1 MAVNKVVINNTT
13 VIDLTADTVD
23 ASDLVSGVTAHAAD
37 GTAITGSLIIQHYY
51 TGSSAPLSSLGINGD
66 IYLQA

>member
-23 ASDLVSGVTAHAAD
+23 ASDLVSGVTAHDASGAS
-37 GTAITGSLIIQHYY
+37 ITGSLVIQHYY
-51 TGSSAPLSSLGINGD
+51 TGSSAPASSLGVNGD

>member
-1 MAVNKVVINNTT
+1 MAVNKVVINNET

-23 ASDLVSGVTAHAAD
+23 ASDLVSGVTAHDASGAS
-37 GTAITGSLIIQHYY
+37 ITGSLIIQHYY
-51 TGSSAPLSSLGINGD
+51 TGSSAPSSSLGINGD